1 MSCTERVLFYHRAMS
16 LSTEK
21 FVFRRGNAAA

>member
-21 FVFRRGNAAA
+21 FIFRRGNAAA